1 MAVVLFFREKEM
13 KIVIYFISVLLSVSI
28 YFSDGF
34 RAYREIS
41 TTWQDNILTKYA
53 NYDPHDQYFS
63 KCNLLSGTIGHYDK
77 TCINERETDIFLW
90 GDSHAAAL
98 SPGLRE
104 KFSDKIISQITTSGC
119 RISFGKDD
127 VDTFRSKQCSR
138 SNHIAFNAIREIGP
152 QVVIIA
158 QEKEHSLIDLNYL
171 VSSLESF
178 GVKKLVIVGPVPQ
191 WRPSL
196 PLAVVQFNE
205 KPTYLVSKYF
215 DRKIDKENNL
225 MREKVSLFRKN
236 KKMEV
241 EYIDLIS
248 HFCRS
253 GASNDEDYK
262 CNVWTTPERN
272 DLIIFDYGHLTQQGS
287 KYAVKLLL
295 DDN

>member
-1 MAVVLFFREKEM
+1 MDDNKINLEIEKHKKRDLWQEGNY
-13 KIVIYFISVLLSVSI
+13 KINEANKWIQSVSNDTAKQQKTV
-28 YFSDGF
+28 SKLQN
-34 RAYREIS
+34 EIVS
-41 TTWQDNILTKYA
+41 LEEHKCYACGQELHDNKQDEILT
-53 NYDPHDQYFS
+53 S
-63 KCNLLSGTIGHYDK
+63 KK
-77 TCINERETDIFLW
+77 
-90 GDSHAAAL
+90 A
-98 SPGLRE
+98 
-104 KFSDKIISQITTSGC
+104 
-119 RISFGKDD
+119 
-127 VDTFRSKQCSR
+127 
-138 SNHIAFNAIREIGP
+138 
-152 QVVIIA
+152 
-158 QEKEHSLIDLNYL
+158 
-171 VSSLESF
+171 SLEE
-178 GVKKLVIVGPVPQ
+178 
-191 WRPSL
+191 
-196 PLAVVQFNE
+196 ANVQIQLNE
-205 KPTYLVSKYF
+205 NQTYLVSKYF